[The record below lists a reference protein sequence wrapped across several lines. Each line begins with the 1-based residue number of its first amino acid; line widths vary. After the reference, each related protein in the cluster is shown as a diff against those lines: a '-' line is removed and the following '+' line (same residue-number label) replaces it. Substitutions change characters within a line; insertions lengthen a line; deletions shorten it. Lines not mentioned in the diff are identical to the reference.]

1 MTGKRNVVR
10 SGIGALV
17 LGGLVTLGFSG
28 CAGPTQGA
36 MRCPY
41 SGWSGSC
48 TLKSLNKTRQVEF
61 PQPHSVFEALYTAV
75 QDPNSPNTPPDTRE
89 EFKILSKHEL
99 EWQDYMMKNGT
110 VPCRVE
116 QSGDGSCTDVKVA
129 LALPP
134 FMPTGAG
141 DVAAAPQQ
149 SGCAK
154 LESGDP
160 SGAPPPTPAQPSD
173 FQPNEFFFEQNVAD
187 VNQALIQQVNSA
199 ASYLRANPNIE
210 CVGVVGQIT
219 HGESPTLANQ
229 RAVTI
234 KNLLMGAGIEESRLT
249 TFTATVRVY
258 GSGGA
263 VPDADPKE
271 RKVALRVMLGPA
283 VAAAPSAPR

>member
-1 MTGKRNVVR
+1 MQGKRNIVR
-10 SGIGALV
+10 SGIGALLV
-17 LGGLVTLGFSG
+17 GGLLTAAFSG
-28 CAGPTQGA
+28 CAGARQGS

-41 SGWSGSC
+41 AGWSGSC
-48 TLKSLNKTRQVEF
+48 TLKSLNRTRQVEF
-61 PQPHSVFEALYTAV
+61 PQPHAVFEAVYTAV
-75 QDPNSPNTPPDTRE
+75 QDPNSPNSPPDTRE

-99 EWQDYMMKNGT
+99 EWRDHMMKNGT
-110 VPCRVE
+110 VGCRVE
-116 QSGDGSCTDVKVA
+116 QSGDGSCTNLKVA

-134 FMPTGAG
+134 FMPSGTG

-160 SGAPPPTPAQPSD
+160 SGAAPPTPAQPSN

-187 VNQALIQQVNSA
+187 VNQALIQQVNEA

-219 HGESPTLANQ
+219 YGESPALANQ

-234 KNLLMGAGIEESRLT
+234 KNLLQGAGIEEGRIT

-263 VPDADPKE
+263 VPAADPKE

-283 VAAAPSAPR
+283 VAAAPDAPR